1 MPRVIEIK
9 PSHTPTEL
17 RRLAAS
23 GKDANQC
30 RRLLSIA
37 AVLDGM
43 SRAEAAKIGGM
54 DRQTLRDWAH
64 RFNEQGPAGL
74 KDNRRRGNPR
84 RLSQAQLAELSE
96 IVETGPSRAVDG
108 VVRWRR
114 IDLQRVIKDKFGID
128 YHERSIGKLLKHLG
142 FSHISARPRHPG
154 QDGEVIAA
162 FKKTGPTRSRRTS
175 KA

>member
-1 MPRVIEIK
+1 MARVVEIK
-9 PSHTPTEL
+9 SSHTPAEL
-17 RRLAAS
+17 RRLAART
-23 GKDANQC
+23 KDAKQS

-64 RFNEQGPAGL
+64 RFNALGPGGL

-84 RLSQAQLAELSE
+84 RLSAAQLKELSE
-96 IVETGPSRAVDG
+96 IVETGPDRAADG

-114 IDLQRVIKDKFGID
+114 IDLQRVIAEKFGID
-128 YHERSIGKLLKHLG
+128 YHERSVGKLVKHLG
-142 FSHISARPRHPG
+142 FSHVSARPRHPG
-154 QDGEVIAA
+154 QDGGIIQA
-162 FKKTGPTRSRRTS
+162 FKKTSRARSRPTS
-175 KA
+175 PA